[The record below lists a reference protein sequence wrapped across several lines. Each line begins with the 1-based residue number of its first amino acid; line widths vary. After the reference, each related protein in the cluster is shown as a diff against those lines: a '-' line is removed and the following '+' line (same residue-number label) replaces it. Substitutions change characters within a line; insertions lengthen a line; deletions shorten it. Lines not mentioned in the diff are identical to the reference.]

1 MTQMTTCDLHN
12 ETIARL
18 ERELNEAR
26 AEVSGALEQ
35 IDRLIK
41 KSGDEWERAN
51 RAEAKLAAKPDV
63 AGLVKRLREG
73 DHGFDRNGSHSED
86 RYVCLCE
93 HLANEAADALLSLS
107 AQLAEKEAECEG
119 KQAKIDA
126 LMLEY
131 CPNEMSAEQVA
142 RWAGC
147 QVGSGELLP
156 TDAARKP

>member
-1 MTQMTTCDLHN
+1 MTSDTPRVDERLRTTSLMNTLDALNDLYDF
-12 ETIARL
+12 ARQL
-18 ERELNEAR
+18 ERELA
-26 AEVSGALEQ
+26 
-35 IDRLIK
+35 D
-41 KSGDEWERAN
+41 AN
-51 RAEAKLAAKPDV
+51 AKLAAKPDV